1 MIVGGHNKVAILSPI
16 MKTNTPNEF
25 ALACD
30 SSFNTI
36 GYKVTLTAD
45 RELVIKL
52 ANIGLEKVVGA
63 KPSSTADQALGYN
76 RELKK
81 DVKRPDGWK
90 RDQIQYTEANASGL
104 RDLFVAYLRETY
116 GVEANVEVFQ
126 AQKQDAFKEAR
137 TVLANMITTFTNMQ
151 QPELL
156 TTWAVK
162 TIGYTGDGALDSEN
176 LELLAAIAANNA
188 KIATPAK
195 K

>member
-1 MIVGGHNKVAILSPI
+1 
-16 MKTNTPNEF
+16 MKTTSPNEF
-25 ALACD
+25 AVSCE

-45 RELVIKL
+45 RDLVVKL
-52 ANIGLEKVVGA
+52 ANVGLEKVVGA

-76 RELKK
+76 RELKR

-104 RDLFVAYLRETY
+104 RDLFVQYLQTTY
-116 GVEANVEVFQ
+116 GVTANVEVFQ

-137 TVLANMITTFTNMQ
+137 TVFANLSTAMPAEMFAA
-151 QPELL
+151 
-156 TTWAVK
+156 WVK
-162 TIGYTGDGALDSEN
+162 SIGYTGEGSLDEDN